1 MWQVHKERE
10 RGWKKEEEGTPI
22 GRRNKGCEGNIEER
36 KKVVD
41 KVRERR
47 ITRVT

>member
-1 MWQVHKERE
+1 VWQVHKERE
-10 RGWKKEEEGTPI
+10 RGWKKEEEGTLI
-22 GRRNKGCEGNIEER
+22 GRRNKRSEGNIEEK

-47 ITRVT
+47 KTGVT